1 MDRRNPKR
9 AAFRLDQQKEHSF
22 RLSLSMRSI
31 CTFLLALAMW
41 ACAGGS
47 GSSGFD
53 VSPAA
58 ENEAISQALVQRHCQ
73 PGEGLTIC
81 PANEDSLD
89 VPGQSPLP
97 PLEGTNVGTD
107 ANTTDVARC
116 VAGGEARCRI
126 PVSVNASGLP
136 PGASYQIAGRGL
148 EPLSTWT
155 ISEPAVT
162 VADGDL
168 VTFNG
173 QIEVPSSSAAFQ
185 VAVLVFIDGV
195 GTAIGEIS
203 TLTETGATLG
213 FVSGPTPILR

>member
-9 AAFRLDQQKEHSF
+9 AAFRLDQQKGDSF
-22 RLSLSMRSI
+22 RPWLSMRSI
-31 CTFLLALAMW
+31 CTFLLALAPW

-58 ENEAISQALVQRHCQ
+58 ENEAINQALVQRQCQ
-73 PGEGLTIC
+73 PGQGLIVC

-89 VPGQSPLP
+89 VPGQIPTP

-107 ANTTDVARC
+107 ANPTDFARC
-116 VAGGEARCRI
+116 VAGSEARCRI

-136 PGASYQIAGRGL
+136 VGASYQVAGRGL

-155 ISEPAVT
+155 ISDPAVS
-162 VADGDL
+162 VADGDM
-168 VTFNG
+168 VSFG
-173 QIEVPSSSAAFQ
+173 AQVEVPSASAAFQ
-185 VAVLVFIDGV
+185 VAVLVFVDGI
-195 GTAIGEIS
+195 GTATGEVD

-213 FVSGPTPILR
+213 FVSGRTPIPR